1 MTGLRIVPVGDDA
14 LLERWR
20 HVHNTVVPPAA
31 MSWRTRGSGGSV
43 IGCGTPFSGM
53 RSWVRR

>member
-31 MSWRTRGSGGSV
+31 MSWRTRGSV